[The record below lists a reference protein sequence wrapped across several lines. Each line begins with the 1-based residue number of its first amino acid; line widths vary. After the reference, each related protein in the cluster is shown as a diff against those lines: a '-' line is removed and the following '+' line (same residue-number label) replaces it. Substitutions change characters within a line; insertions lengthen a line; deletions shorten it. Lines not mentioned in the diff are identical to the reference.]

1 MVEILVPITL
11 FIAMTV
17 IFCLFFWFRYRARV
31 DLQQTL
37 RAAIEKG
44 HDLTP
49 ELIASLGGSAQRS
62 KHRDLRLAVIWIA
75 IAAGLT
81 LFGAGM
87 SSIEEEVF
95 SVMLA
100 ISAFPL
106 MIGLAYV
113 ILWRFSGDDQ

>member
-1 MVEILVPITL
+1 VVEIFVPITL
-11 FIAMTV
+11 FITMTV
-17 IFCLFFWFRYRARV
+17 TFCMFFWFRYRARV

-44 HDLTP
+44 HEVTP
-49 ELIASLGGSAQRS
+49 ELVASLGSSAQRS
-62 KHRDLRLAVIWIA
+62 RHRDLRLAIIWIA

-87 SSIEEEVF
+87 SPIEEEVF

-106 MIGLAYV
+106 MMGLAYL
-113 ILWRFSGDDQ
+113 IMWRFAGDEQ